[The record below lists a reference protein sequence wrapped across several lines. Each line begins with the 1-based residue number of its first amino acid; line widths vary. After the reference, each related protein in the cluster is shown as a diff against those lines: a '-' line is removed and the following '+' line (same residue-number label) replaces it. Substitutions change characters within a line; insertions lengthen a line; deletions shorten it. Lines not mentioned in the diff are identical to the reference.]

1 MKKLLALLLC
11 LAMALGLC
19 ACGAA
24 APQGEI
30 KDASELK
37 NKEKTELS
45 EALEEAAEEVEES
58 AAAEI
63 AEEAEE
69 ALPPKTVENEENEE
83 NEEDEET
90 AEIEEAFDIGAV
102 SGGRYENAFLGIGCE
117 LGEDW
122 TYLEREQLAEMVG
135 LATDLFEDENYR
147 EKIAQA
153 DMFQDMYAGRQDG
166 LATVNVMIQ
175 NLGVTGLIVSEK
187 ALLDNSTAEL
197 ESAFEG
203 AGMTIKSVER
213 NSGLFAGEIHEGIRS
228 ELSYQDVPYYV
239 QQYGIKVGTHLAV
252 VTLGSFVEDQTAAL
266 AEYCFALD

>member
-69 ALPPKTVENEENEE
+69 ALPPKTAENEEN
-83 NEEDEET
+83 EET

-266 AEYCFALD
+266 AECFFALD

>member
-69 ALPPKTVENEENEE
+69 ALLQ
-83 NEEDEET
+83 
-90 AEIEEAFDIGAV
+90 EIEEAFDIGAV

-187 ALLDNSTAEL
+187 ALLDNSMAEL

-203 AGMTIKSVER
+203 AGMTVKSVER

-266 AEYCFALD
+266 AEYFFALD